1 MSFDLQCKSIDWF
14 DDETVPALRR
24 KSLTRIKLFRD
35 FSSLQIELFLY
46 ISFNEV
52 RTLPNETPWEFLSL
66 KLLQT

>member
-1 MSFDLQCKSIDWF
+1 MSVVLQCISIDWF

-24 KSLTRIKLFRD
+24 KSLTRIKLFRV

-52 RTLPNETPWEFLSL
+52 GTLPNETPWEIFSL

>member
-1 MSFDLQCKSIDWF
+1 MSVVLQCISIDWF
-14 DDETVPALRR
+14 DDETVPVLRR

-35 FSSLQIELFLY
+35 FSSLQIEVFLY

-52 RTLPNETPWEFLSL
+52 GTLPNETLWEIFSL

>member
-1 MSFDLQCKSIDWF
+1 MSVVLQCISIDWF

-52 RTLPNETPWEFLSL
+52 GTLPNETPWEIFSL